1 MIYRDCLVLQSRQR
15 SYTQREDKHF
25 IDILN
30 KVRLGNVDSEV
41 ETTCSIDLQY
51 LTYALHVFA
60 ENVPVFNHNKVMLDQ
75 INGRTITID
84 TIDSIPIDCGCSDS
98 QIMAARN
105 RSTSQ
110 TDC

>member
-1 MIYRDCLVLQSRQR
+1 
-15 SYTQREDKHF
+15 
-25 IDILN
+25 
-30 KVRLGNVDSEV
+30 
-41 ETTCSIDLQY
+41 
-51 LTYALHVFA
+51 
-60 ENVPVFNHNKVMLDQ
+60 MLDQ

-105 RSTSQ
+105 RGTSQ

>member
-1 MIYRDCLVLQSRQR
+1 
-15 SYTQREDKHF
+15 
-25 IDILN
+25 
-30 KVRLGNVDSEV
+30 
-41 ETTCSIDLQY
+41 
-51 LTYALHVFA
+51 
-60 ENVPVFNHNKVMLDQ
+60 MLDQ

-84 TIDSIPIDCGCSDS
+84 TTDSIPIDCGCSDS